1 MLMVTHDADVECY
14 ADRVLYIQD
23 GRCVKQCLNA
33 QQSAIDHEAYSHHI
47 HDAKGL

>member
-33 QQSAIDHEAYSHHI
+33 QQSAIDHEAYSHYI